1 LEAYRQSAATLN
13 FLRALLD
20 GGYASLD
27 NVHRWEL
34 KFMENTAVE
43 RRYNEL
49 ADEIKRTVEVN
60 ELLGM
65 TAENSLALR
74 TTSFY
79 TSHEALLLSYE
90 QALTRRDEAMGTGD
104 YVATSGHLLW
114 IGDRTRQP
122 DGAHVEYCR
131 GIVNPIGLKC
141 GPSLEPDQLL
151 RLIEILN
158 PKEEA
163 GKLTLICRFGA
174 DKIEKHLPR
183 LVRAV
188 KEAGRKV
195 VWSCDPM
202 HGNTITA
209 TNGYKTR
216 QFDRILEEVTSFFDI
231 HRAEGTHAGGV
242 HIEMTGQNVTEC
254 TGGVSKITEA
264 DLARQYDTGC
274 DPRLNA
280 GQSLELAFRLA
291 ERLQAQK
298 AGAAERRAAR
308 AAE

>member
-1 LEAYRQSAATLN
+1 
-13 FLRALLD
+13 
-20 GGYASLD
+20 
-27 NVHRWEL
+27 
-34 KFMENTAVE
+34 
-43 RRYNEL
+43 
-49 ADEIKRTVEVN
+49 
-60 ELLGM
+60 
-65 TAENSLALR
+65 
-74 TTSFY
+74 
-79 TSHEALLLSYE
+79 
-90 QALTRRDEAMGTGD
+90 MGTGD

-131 GIVNPIGLKC
+131 GIVNPIGMKC

-242 HIEMTGQNVTEC
+242 HIEVTGQNVTEC

-298 AGAAERRAAR
+298 APASERRAQR

>member
-1 LEAYRQSAATLN
+1 
-13 FLRALLD
+13 
-20 GGYASLD
+20 
-27 NVHRWEL
+27 
-34 KFMENTAVE
+34 MEGTAVE

-90 QALTRRDEAMGTGD
+90 QALTRRDEAMGSGE

-131 GIVNPIGLKC
+131 GIINPIGLKC
-141 GPSLEPDQLL
+141 GPSLEPEQLL
-151 RLIEILN
+151 RLIDILN
-158 PKEEA
+158 PKEEH

-174 DKIEKHLPR
+174 DKIEKHLPG

-188 KEAGRKV
+188 VAAGRKV
-195 VWSCDPM
+195 VWTCDPM

-209 TNGYKTR
+209 ANGYKTR
-216 QFDRILEEVTSFFDI
+216 QFERVLQEVNTFFEV

-254 TGGVSKITEA
+254 TGGAAMITEA

-280 GQSLELAFRLA
+280 AQSLELAFRLA
-291 ERLQAQK
+291 ERLKEQK
-298 AGAAERRAAR
+298 TPATAPRRGTAAA
-308 AAE
+308 